1 MNKILLSFL
10 TLMTVSVVS
19 FSQSFYNP
27 YSTQRSSRSSSGNSS
42 NLYGIQS
49 QTNPNSKYQ
58 QGYQKSN
65 GTYVQDHYKTESNN
79 TNLDNFS
86 TQGNSNPY
94 TLQSGTRAQ
103 DYSSEALNYGQ
114 EQTIHTGPRG
124 GQYYINENGRKTYV
138 PKRPNSNPF

>member
-10 TLMTVSVVS
+10 TFMAISVAS

-27 YSTQRSSRSSSGNSS
+27 YSTQRSSRSSSSS
-42 NLYGIQS
+42 NLYS
-49 QTNPNSKYQ
+49 VPTQTNPNSKYQ
-58 QGYQKSN
+58 EGYQRSN
-65 GTYVQDHYKTESNN
+65 GTYVEGHYKTESNN

-86 TQGNSNPY
+86 TQGNTNPY

-114 EQTIHTGPRG
+114 GQTIHTGPRG

>member
-1 MNKILLSFL
+1 MNKIMLSFL

-27 YSTQRSSRSSSGNSS
+27 YSTQRSSRSSSSS
-42 NLYGIQS
+42 NLYS
-49 QTNPNSKYQ
+49 VPTQTNPNIKYQ
-58 QGYQKSN
+58 EGYQRSN
-65 GTYVQDHYKTESNN
+65 GTYVEGHYKTESNN

-86 TQGNSNPY
+86 TQGNTNPY

-124 GQYYINENGRKTYV
+124 GQYDINENGRKT
-138 PKRPNSNPF
+138 

>member
-1 MNKILLSFL
+1 MLSFL

-27 YSTQRSSRSSSGNSS
+27 YSTQRSSRSSSSS
-42 NLYGIQS
+42 NLYS
-49 QTNPNSKYQ
+49 VPTQTNPNIKYQ
-58 QGYQKSN
+58 EGYQRSN
-65 GTYVQDHYKTESNN
+65 GTYVEGHYKTESNN

-86 TQGNSNPY
+86 TQGNTNPY

>member
-1 MNKILLSFL
+1 MNKIMLSFL

-27 YSTQRSSRSSSGNSS
+27 YSTQRSSRSSSSS
-42 NLYGIQS
+42 NLYS
-49 QTNPNSKYQ
+49 VPTQTNPNIKYQ
-58 QGYQKSN
+58 EGYQRSN
-65 GTYVQDHYKTESNN
+65 GTYVEGHYKTESNN

-86 TQGNSNPY
+86 TQGNTNPY

>member
-10 TLMTVSVVS
+10 TFMAISVAS

-27 YSTQRSSRSSSGNSS
+27 YSTPRSSRSSSSS
-42 NLYGIQS
+42 NLYS
-49 QTNPNSKYQ
+49 VPTQTNPNIKYQ
-58 QGYQKSN
+58 EGYQRSN
-65 GTYVQDHYKTESNN
+65 GTYVQGHYKTESNT

-86 TQGNSNPY
+86 TQGNINPY

-103 DYSSEALNYGQ
+103 DYSPDALNYGQ
-114 EQTIHTGPRG
+114 GQIIQTGPRG

-138 PKRPNSNPF
+138 PKRSGNNPF